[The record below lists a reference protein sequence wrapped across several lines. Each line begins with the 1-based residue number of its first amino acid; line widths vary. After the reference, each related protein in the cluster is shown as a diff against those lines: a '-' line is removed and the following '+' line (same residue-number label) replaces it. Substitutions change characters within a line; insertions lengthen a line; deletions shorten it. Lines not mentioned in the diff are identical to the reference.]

1 MSEIKVI
8 RGAKLMRVSENELDK
23 YLSKGYVLYG
33 EQTIEPKQE
42 EKLSEPITQPTPD
55 VVEEPLFTDAI
66 DTIKK
71 PAKRSRRK

>member
-55 VVEEPLFTDAI
+55 VVEEPIFTNDVV
-66 DTIKK
+66 TKK